1 MPVLASKLIEK
12 SKSLSLDEQE
22 ELTQQWKESISSM
35 CKVNV
40 LESAGKAFPS
50 VSQLFQDSAQSASS
64 MLKMNVQDLL
74 GTSLQVVTQKIQ
86 ESFKLSLS
94 DLFKGCVSGICKAS
108 SGMSERYYGPT
119 LIPPSFYPEE
129 RPPQI
134 ISMYTIYLSVSN
146 IPVHFLFLLVKRT
159 R

>member
-1 MPVLASKLIEK
+1 MAVLASKLKEK
-12 SKSLSLDEQE
+12 SKSLSPDEQE

-35 CKVNV
+35 FKLNV

-50 VSQLFQDSAQSASS
+50 VSQLFQGSAQSASS

-74 GTSLQVVTQKIQ
+74 ETSLQVVTQKIQ
-86 ESFKLSLS
+86 ESFK
-94 DLFKGCVSGICKAS
+94 GCVSDIYKAS
-108 SGMSERYYGPT
+108 SGMSGRYYGPA

-134 ISMYTIYLSVSN
+134 ISMHTIYLSVSN
-146 IPVHFLFLLVKRT
+146 ITVPFLFLLVKRT
-159 R
+159 

>member
-1 MPVLASKLIEK
+1 MAVLASKLIEK
-12 SKSLSLDEQE
+12 SKSLSPDEQE
-22 ELTQQWKESISSM
+22 ELTQHWKESISSM
-35 CKVNV
+35 FK
-40 LESAGKAFPS
+40 L
-50 VSQLFQDSAQSASS
+50 
-64 MLKMNVQDLL
+64 NVQDLL
-74 GTSLQVVTQKIQ
+74 ETSLQVITQKIQ

-94 DLFKGCVSGICKAS
+94 DLFKGCVSDICKAS